1 MSTAL
6 NLEVEEGVSLD
17 ALDSA
22 LKSIKGCELEDDGKE
37 IKAYFPSS
45 NTTAFIKKNAIDDS
59 PLTEDLEDA
68 SWRVGRRVYFDVDPS
83 RGNALYDV
91 RTFIETLAD
100 LTALR
105 FVLSFGYESVYA
117 LHDNNRL
124 TFSED
129 FK

>member
-1 MSTAL
+1 MSAVL
-6 NLEVEEGVSLD
+6 NLEVEEGVSLE
-17 ALDSA
+17 ALAQA
-22 LKSIKGCELEDDGKE
+22 LSSIKGCELEDDGKD

-45 NTTAFIKKNAIDDS
+45 NVTVFIKKNIIDDS

-68 SWRVGRRVYFDVDPS
+68 SWRVGRRGYFEVDPS
-83 RGNALYDV
+83 RGNALSDV

-100 LTALR
+100 LTSLR

-117 LHDNNRL
+117 LHDNKRL
-124 TFSED
+124 TLSED